1 MNNVWCD
8 DTKII
13 SADSDGHVRIWS
25 FTGTCICIL
34 ESETHIGWQAP
45 QPTIMLVFQKPFV
58 IAMQD
63 SNGGITIW
71 CRDAEDA
78 ISKPIS
84 TSTSPQMRSTRTG
97 PPRSS
102 AIQTVGTSPP
112 TRYQKE
118 YSLLQAQERCD
129 TLKSRAST
137 STPPAVVLTL
147 PTPSTAARL
156 SLGTATSTCNDP
168 ADVMIPLQMSRRMWW
183 GSREERNPQLWPT
196 GRPWQS
202 VAKAQKHRPAH
213 VRSRQGT
220 PATAQSQ
227 PSSTVGIKHAVG
239 GLGRMTSFSS
249 FSSVDSGG
257 MFPALQVNK
266 NIDPTWTGNGRI
278 TSKVAAQPC
287 PNDYR
292 QNTTLEMSLSASRRA
307 LVMYSCCV
315 YH

>member
-1 MNNVWCD
+1 MNNIWCD
-8 DTKII
+8 DIKII

-78 ISKPIS
+78 ASKPIS
-84 TSTSPQMRSTRTG
+84 RSTSPQMRSTRTG

-112 TRYQKE
+112 RCQRE

-129 TLKSRAST
+129 TLKSRASA
-137 STPPAVVLTL
+137 STPPAVVLAL
-147 PTPSTAARL
+147 PTSSTAARL
-156 SLGTATSTCNDP
+156 SPGTETYTCNEP

-183 GSREERNPQLWPT
+183 GSRQERNPQLWPT

-227 PSSTVGIKHAVG
+227 RSSTVGIKHEVG
-239 GLGRMTSFSS
+239 DLGRMTSFSS
-249 FSSVDSGG
+249 FSSLDSIG
-257 MFPALQVNK
+257 MFPALQVSK
-266 NIDPTWTGNGRI
+266 NIDPAWTANGRI
-278 TSKVAAQPC
+278 TSKVAVQQY
-287 PNDYR
+287 PNDCR
-292 QNTTLEMSLSASRRA
+292 HNTTLEMSLSASRRA